1 MSEEK
6 KPKSKKPPFE
16 PFKVRVTSK
25 NLNMRT
31 KPSFE
36 GEIVGHITDQGKYT
50 VTKYSTGK
58 NAAFGWGYL
67 SETKAWV
74 SLDYCK
80 RI

>member
-1 MSEEK
+1 MAETK
-6 KPKSKKPPFE
+6 KPRSKKPPFE
-16 PFKVRVTSK
+16 PFKVQVTSNK
-25 NLNMRT
+25 LNMRT

-36 GEIVGHITDQGKYT
+36 GEIVGHIIDHGEYT

-67 SETKAWV
+67 SEKKAWV